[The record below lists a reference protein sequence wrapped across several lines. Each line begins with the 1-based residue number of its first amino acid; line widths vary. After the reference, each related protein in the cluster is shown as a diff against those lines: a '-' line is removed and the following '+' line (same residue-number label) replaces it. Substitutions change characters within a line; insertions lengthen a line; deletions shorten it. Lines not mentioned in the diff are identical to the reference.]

1 MPSFL
6 MPLLEGVA
14 AGGVVAFVFFF
25 LYSRTQRKSA
35 TRTLTAARSE
45 AEQLVADASR
55 KGAEARAAIVLE
67 GKMET
72 LRLREDLEKEFQ
84 KRREEWERF
93 ERRAE
98 DREAAVERKLEELQ
112 RQERGLAGRGGGN
125 HPAGG
130 WPPAE

>member
-14 AGGVVAFVFFF
+14 AGAVVAFVFFF
-25 LYSRTQRKSA
+25 VYSRTQRKSA
-35 TRTLTAARSE
+35 ARTLTAARSE

-72 LRLREDLEKEFQ
+72 LRLREARLAREQSDRVSATSALIA
-84 KRREEWERF
+84 KRAWAR
-93 ERRAE
+93 
-98 DREAAVERKLEELQ
+98 
-112 RQERGLAGRGGGN
+112 
-125 HPAGG
+125 
-130 WPPAE
+130 